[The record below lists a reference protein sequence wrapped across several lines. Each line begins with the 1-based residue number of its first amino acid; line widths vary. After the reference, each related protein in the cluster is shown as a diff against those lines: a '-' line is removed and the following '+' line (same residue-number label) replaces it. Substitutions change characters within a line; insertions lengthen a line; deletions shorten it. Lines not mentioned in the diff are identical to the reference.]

1 MNDHQL
7 TITDNASV
15 APVANKSGS
24 DFDNLWR
31 AANAFAGS
39 SMVPQHFQGK
49 PQDCFVII
57 QLAFELGVAPL
68 TALQNVYVIN
78 GRPSFSARFAVGL
91 ANRSRAFSGPI
102 RWDVNP
108 GDGKPESLSVTARAP
123 LNDGEIAEVTI
134 TMAQAIKEGWTKNSK
149 YKTIPEQMLRWRT
162 AKWLIDLYCPEI
174 LFGFDVVDG
183 DAAKRQKQQNVALE
197 DKTHCDTVTDSLQQ
211 HLLAEENDVGQVI
224 EAERNKGQVIETER
238 NIKDAIST

>member
-1 MNDHQL
+1 MNDHQI
-7 TITDNASV
+7 TITDNDSV
-15 APVANKSGS
+15 APIANKSGP

-39 SMVPQHFQGK
+39 SMVPVHFQGK

-102 RWDVNP
+102 RWDVSP

-134 TMAQAIKEGWTKNSK
+134 TMAQAMKEGWTKNSK

-174 LFGFDVVDG
+174 LFGFDMDDG
-183 DAAKRQKQQNVALE
+183 DAGKRHKTATNVPV
-197 DKTHCDTVTDSLQQ
+197 DNKSHSDTITDLLQQ
-211 HLLAEENDVGQVI
+211 HLLSEEGD
-224 EAERNKGQVIETER
+224 AERN
-238 NIKDAIST
+238 NNDAIST